1 MRSNPVSLLILATL
15 AGCGGYAYDEALSG
29 SYRLVAVD
37 ELDNMI
43 VCRRFAAGD
52 CIGDEL
58 PGPSVF
64 AAGANSHYVTI
75 ARHPMAPG
83 SPPEKSVTEYY
94 YVIRHTDRMFLHDGD
109 VVGSLNEAQFDV
121 AKDRL
126 QLPAFSKVLSALR

>member
-43 VCRRFAAGD
+43 VCRRF
-52 CIGDEL
+52 
-58 PGPSVF
+58 
-64 AAGANSHYVTI
+64 ANSHYVTI